1 MLLLLRTLIA
11 VELLEEIYIVADAIQ
26 QQQDHQQQDLA
37 SGRGTVALYTM
48 DKWENL
54 LAFRK
59 FQGSFELVHNYNT
72 RQLAHLFLKY
82 ISIVSL

>member
-26 QQQDHQQQDLA
+26 QQQDHQQQEMA

-54 LAFRK
+54 LAFQK
-59 FQGSFELVHNYNT
+59 FEGSFVLVHNLVYNT
-72 RQLAHLFLKY
+72 RQLAHLFLK
-82 ISIVSL
+82 